1 MKGHCRSSDRIF
13 PAAARPVHNDPMI
26 KSALTAY
33 IGTLV
38 FFLAA
43 DLVWLG
49 LLMTGQYQ
57 TWIGPLMREQ
67 PLLLPAAAF
76 YLLYPV
82 GLVVFAVRP
91 GLEKQ
96 GWIHSAALGAFFGL
110 LAYGT
115 YDLSNLAT
123 LKGWPLQ
130 LTLVDMAW
138 GTALSCGSAL
148 AGYAAARTWGSAR
161 PRDGSPAQ

>member
-1 MKGHCRSSDRIF
+1 
-13 PAAARPVHNDPMI
+13 MI
-26 KSALTAY
+26 KNLLLAY

-43 DLVWLG
+43 DMLWLG
-49 LLMTGQYQ
+49 LLMTGHYQ
-57 TWIGPLMREQ
+57 AWIGPLMREQ
-67 PLLLPAAAF
+67 PLLLPAAVF

-91 GLEKQ
+91 ALDKNNGRQ
-96 GWIHSAALGAFFGL
+96 AAALGAFFGL

-123 LKGWPLQ
+123 LKGWPWQ
-130 LTLVDMAW
+130 LTLVDMVW
-138 GTALSCGSAL
+138 GAALSCGSAL
-148 AGYAAARTWGSAR
+148 AGYAAARAWGSR
-161 PRDGSPAQ
+161 PTA

>member
-1 MKGHCRSSDRIF
+1 MVKNS
-13 PAAARPVHNDPMI
+13 
-26 KSALTAY
+26 LLAY
-33 IGTLV
+33 IGSLV

-43 DLVWLG
+43 DMVWLG

-57 TWIGPLMREQ
+57 AWIGPLMREQ
-67 PLLLPAAAF
+67 PLLLPAAVF
-76 YLLYPV
+76 YLVYPV

-96 GWIHSAALGAFFGL
+96 RWTSCAALGAFFGL

-130 LTLVDMAW
+130 LTLVDMVW
-138 GTALSCGSAL
+138 GAALSCGSAL
-148 AGYAAARTWGSAR
+148 AGYAAARAWGSRR
-161 PRDGSPAQ
+161 PAY

>member
-1 MKGHCRSSDRIF
+1 MMKNSLI
-13 PAAARPVHNDPMI
+13 
-26 KSALTAY
+26 AY
-33 IGTLV
+33 AGTLV

-43 DLVWLG
+43 DMLWLG
-49 LLMTGQYQ
+49 LLMTGSYQ
-57 TWIGPLMREQ
+57 AWIGPLMREQ
-67 PLLLPAAAF
+67 PLLLPAAVF

-96 GWIHSAALGAFFGL
+96 SWMHCATLGAFFGL

-123 LKGWPLQ
+123 LKGWPWQ
-130 LTLVDMAW
+130 LTLVDMVW
-138 GTALSCGSAL
+138 GAALSCGSAL
-148 AGYAAARTWGSAR
+148 AGYAAARAWGSAR
-161 PRDGSPAQ
+161 HV

>member
-1 MKGHCRSSDRIF
+1 
-13 PAAARPVHNDPMI
+13 MI
-26 KSALTAY
+26 KNSLIAY
-33 IGTLV
+33 AGTLV

-43 DLVWLG
+43 DMLWLG
-49 LLMTGQYQ
+49 LLMTGSYQ
-57 TWIGPLMREQ
+57 AWIGPLMREQ
-67 PLLLPAAAF
+67 PLLLPAALF

-96 GWIHSAALGAFFGL
+96 RWINCAALAAFFGL

-123 LKGWPLQ
+123 LKGWPWQ

-138 GTALSCGSAL
+138 GAALSCGSAL
-148 AGYAAARTWGSAR
+148 AGYAAVQAWGSR
-161 PRDGSPAQ
+161 PAA